1 MLNARMPCPFMVRE
15 KVISN
20 RPHPKPATYLPCH
33 SPDLARA
40 DQACSLAVEVEPDQA
55 VERKVQLAHAV
66 EGAMY
71 LAVQREQQGNSV
83 LSDRV
88 RRIDGDPRDGE
99 LQFSGG
105 GEVHVIEP
113 RTAKRY

>member
-1 MLNARMPCPFMVRE
+1 MPCPFMVRE
-15 KVISN
+15 NVISKH
-20 RPHPKPATYLPCH
+20 PHPEPAKNLSCH

-40 DQACSLAVEVEPDQA
+40 DQSCSLAVEVEPHQT
-55 VERKVQLAHAV
+55 VERKVQFSHAV

-83 LSDRV
+83 FSDRV

-99 LQFSGG
+99 LQLF
-105 GEVHVIEP
+105 GEGDIDVIEP

>member
-1 MLNARMPCPFMVRE
+1 MVRE
-15 KVISN
+15 NVISKHL
-20 RPHPKPATYLPCH
+20 HPEPAKNLPRN

-40 DQACSLAVEVEPDQA
+40 DQACSLAVEVEPHQA
-55 VERKVQLAHAV
+55 VERKVQLSHAV

-88 RRIDGDPRDGE
+88 RRIDWHPRDSE
-99 LQFSGG
+99 LQFFCRCK
-105 GEVHVIEP
+105 VHV
-113 RTAKRY
+113 